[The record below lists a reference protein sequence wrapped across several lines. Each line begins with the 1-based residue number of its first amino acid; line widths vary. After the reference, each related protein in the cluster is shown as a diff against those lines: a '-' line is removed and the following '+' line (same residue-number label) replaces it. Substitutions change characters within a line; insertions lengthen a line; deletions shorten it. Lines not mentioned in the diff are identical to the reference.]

1 MLDDKII
8 EQSVRDIIIEIC
20 EVMHRHGFESV
31 SVGAIM
37 RLMGLPEERVIEHD
51 HEWFDLGPEFDQLLQ
66 ARRELGRVPPDTT
79 LH

>member
-1 MLDDKII
+1 MLDDKIL

-20 EVMHRHGFESV
+20 EVMHRHGFEAV

-37 RLMGLPEERVIEHD
+37 RLMGLPEDRVIEHED
-51 HEWFDLGPEFDQLLQ
+51 EWFELGPEFDRVMQ
-66 ARRELGRVPPDTT
+66 ARRELAQVPPDTT